1 MWLTISWWC
10 WWFGKLLISIEL
22 FKFLMTRWQ
31 SFSSNV
37 RQNIERYNQI
47 ELQRSKSSAS
57 TICRRCT
64 NLENDSSLSIDSQ
77 TTGGTDLEV
86 SIDEPPPAITTSIE
100 IKDNDGQG
108 KISLHRVVSYT
119 GSDENAADQED
130 FRILEIC
137 RTKNLV
143 SKLTKKFEGT
153 AAIRGS
159 SSSSTFKKINEEFI
173 RKSSISK
180 VDTNRFEVPTSRRP
194 SDEASKKDYFVIE
207 KTEVYEVKDNVKPNI
222 SPLIITK
229 RSHSIGEI
237 TRHRKISPTAVS
249 PTPPPLPDT
258 PVPTSPG
265 VILGGTMENILE
277 ADDTAAINGVQL
289 RRPQR
294 HRSSSGSRISVKT
307 VEEILQQ
314 ERFSKCFSEYS
325 ISDLLNDLPD
335 DEDGDDIEL
344 TKFFNRIK

>member
-1 MWLTISWWC
+1 
-10 WWFGKLLISIEL
+10 
-22 FKFLMTRWQ
+22 MTRWQ

-37 RQNIERYNQI
+37 RQNIERFNQI

-64 NLENDSSLSIDSQ
+64 TNLENESLLSVDLQ
-77 TTGGTDLEV
+77 ATGGTDLGA
-86 SIDEPPPAITTSIE
+86 SIDDPPPAITTSIE
-100 IKDNDGQG
+100 IRDNDGQG
-108 KISLHRVVSYT
+108 KISLQRVVSYT
-119 GSDENAADQED
+119 GNDENAADQED

-153 AAIRGS
+153 AAIRDS

-173 RKSSISK
+173 RKSSVSK
-180 VDTNRFEVPTSRRP
+180 LGTNRFEVPTSRRP
-194 SDEASKKDYFVIE
+194 SDASSKKDYFIIE

-237 TRHRKISPTAVS
+237 TRQRKVSPTAVS
-249 PTPPPLPDT
+249 PPPPPLPDT
-258 PVPTSPG
+258 PAPTSPG
-265 VILGGTMENILE
+265 IKLGSMENILE
-277 ADDTAAINGVQL
+277 ADDAAAINGVQL
-289 RRPQR
+289 RRPHRQ
-294 HRSSSGSRISVKT
+294 RSSSGGRISVKT

-344 TKFFNRIK
+344 TKFLNRIK

>member
-1 MWLTISWWC
+1 
-10 WWFGKLLISIEL
+10 
-22 FKFLMTRWQ
+22 MTRWQ

-37 RQNIERYNQI
+37 RQNIERYNKI

-64 NLENDSSLSIDSQ
+64 DLEDESRLSKDLLA
-77 TTGGTDLEV
+77 TGGAKLEV
-86 SIDEPPPAITTSIE
+86 SIDDPSPAITTSIE

-108 KISLHRVVSYT
+108 KISLQRVVSYT
-119 GSDENAADQED
+119 GSDENAAGQED

-143 SKLTKKFEGT
+143 SKLTKKFEGA
-153 AAIRGS
+153 AAIRDS
-159 SSSSTFKKINEEFI
+159 YSSSTFKKINEEFL
-173 RKSSISK
+173 RKSSIPK
-180 VDTNRFEVPTSRRP
+180 IDTNRFEVPLTRRP
-194 SDEASKKDYFVIE
+194 SDVSSKKDYFIIE
-207 KTEVYEVKDNVKPNI
+207 KTEVYEVKDKVKPNI

-237 TRHRKISPTAVS
+237 TRQRKVSPTAIS
-249 PTPPPLPDT
+249 PPPPPLPDT
-258 PVPTSPG
+258 PLPTSPG
-265 VILGGTMENILE
+265 VNLGSMENILE
-277 ADDTAAINGVQL
+277 ADDAATFDGVRL
-289 RRPQR
+289 RRPHR
-294 HRSSSGSRISVKT
+294 NRSSSGSRNSVKT

-344 TKFFNRIK
+344 TKFLNRIK

>member
-1 MWLTISWWC
+1 M
-10 WWFGKLLISIEL
+10 
-22 FKFLMTRWQ
+22 MRWQ

-47 ELQRSKSSAS
+47 ELQRSSAS

-64 NLENDSSLSIDSQ
+64 DLENETRLSIDLQ
-77 TTGGTDLEV
+77 ATGGGTALEL
-86 SIDEPPPAITTSIE
+86 SIDKPPPAITTSIE

-108 KISLHRVVSYT
+108 KISLQRVVSYT
-119 GSDENAADQED
+119 GSDENAAGQED

-137 RTKNLV
+137 RTNNLV

-153 AAIRGS
+153 AAVRGS
-159 SSSSTFKKINEEFI
+159 SSSSSAFKKINEEFI
-173 RKSSISK
+173 RKSSIPK
-180 VDTNRFEVPTSRRP
+180 IDTNRLEVPTSRRP
-194 SDEASKKDYFVIE
+194 SDAASKKDYFIIE
-207 KTEVYEVKDNVKPNI
+207 KTEVYEVKDKVKPNI

-237 TRHRKISPTAVS
+237 TRHRKISPIATS
-249 PTPPPLPDT
+249 PPPPPLPDT
-258 PVPTSPG
+258 PIPTSPG
-265 VILGGTMENILE
+265 VNLGGMEYILE
-277 ADDTAAINGVQL
+277 ADDAAAINGVQL